1 MHLYYFVDDG
11 SVGSVLFDV
20 ALMSV
25 YFDLFRLLTLAFVRL
40 PLRLVKIFNLCGVQ
54 LYEMG
59 FRPFVGSVHLDPSWV
74 CLLWVRPL
82 RGLCISLRPWWG
94 PSTLW
99 IRFLTLGGV
108 RLLCGLV

>member
-1 MHLYYFVDDG
+1 MHLYYFVDNG

-20 ALMSV
+20 ALMPV

-40 PLRLVKIFNLCGVQ
+40 PLRLIKFFNLCGVQ

-74 CLLWVRPL
+74 RLL
-82 RGLCISLRPWWG
+82 WG

-99 IRFLTLGGV
+99 IGVLTLGGV
-108 RLLCGLV
+108 HPLYRLV